1 MTKNWERF
9 LIAAMPVGMLLLWLA
24 IVARGDGRLDAMGN
38 PVGGDFAM
46 FYIAGNMA
54 WQGEWHLLYNE
65 AEQQRRL
72 IELFPGLPLD
82 TYLPYRYPPTLAAV
96 LAPLGALPYRTA
108 QLLWSLASIAAWLAS
123 WLALS
128 RVFLPSPSKLAGTC
142 LVGVI
147 ASPVCRKPSL
157 MARLRASGSAYWPQR
172 GSRCT
177 TNDTHWQACACPW
190 PHANRTSCCWS
201 E

>member
-24 IVARGDGRLDAMGN
+24 IVARGDGRLDALGN

-72 IELFPGLPLD
+72 IELFQAC
-82 TYLPYRYPPTLAAV
+82 RWTL
-96 LAPLGALPYRTA
+96 
-108 QLLWSLASIAAWLAS
+108 
-123 WLALS
+123 
-128 RVFLPSPSKLAGTC
+128 TC
-142 LVGVI
+142 LI
-147 ASPVCRKPSL
+147 AIRQ
-157 MARLRASGSAYWPQR
+157 RWPQYSHR
-172 GSRCT
+172 
-177 TNDTHWQACACPW
+177 
-190 PHANRTSCCWS
+190 
-201 E
+201 